1 MNRIELRTASRSTR
15 AIVVA
20 ALVCSV
26 ILGACKG
33 SDTAANSAT
42 PSPAT
47 GATDVASGEEIFAR
61 CAVCHQAS
69 GAGVPAVYPPLAG
82 SAIALGDPGIPI
94 RILLHGLQGELVVK
108 GEKFNG
114 VMLPGGGVPMSD
126 EDIASVLTYVRSS
139 FGNSAPA
146 VTVAAVAAVRAET
159 ASRTESWTP
168 AELEKLSK

>member
-1 MNRIELRTASRSTR
+1 MNKIEPRSTSRSTR
-15 AIVVA
+15 TIVVV
-20 ALVCSV
+20 ALVCSA

-33 SDTAANSAT
+33 SDTAANKAA
-42 PSPAT
+42 PAT
-47 GATDVASGEEIFAR
+47 AGTEVASGEEIFAR
-61 CAVCHQAS
+61 CAVCHQAT
-69 GAGVPAVYPPLAG
+69 GVGVPAVYPPLAG
-82 SAIALGDPGIPI
+82 SAIAIGDPGIPI
-94 RILLHGLQGELVVK
+94 RVLLHGLQGELVVK

-146 VTVAAVAAVRAET
+146 VTVAEVAAVRAET

-168 AELEKLSK
+168 AELEKLAK